1 MTKPIEIITRAMK
14 DIGAVAAGEAPTAD
28 EAQDG
33 LDMLNDM
40 IAQWSNENMMVFYR
54 SEIIFM
60 TTQNQVQYTIGP
72 NGQMGATFT
81 GSIVGTTL
89 TVPAN
94 GVTGGGINI
103 GQTLSGTGIVAG
115 TRIVGFTTGAGG
127 NVNEGGTYTLS
138 ISNTTPTPAFTG
150 SISGTTLTV
159 SAISAGYLGV
169 GSVIAGSGV
178 TGGTTITA
186 FVSGLGGAGT
196 YTVSV
201 SQTIGSVAMTGTIT
215 PFPITAYYERP
226 LSIESG
232 FVRVATQQG
241 GTNIAG
247 GYLDYPLSILS
258 LEEYESIGI
267 KQLNGPW
274 AKAIYYQPSELL
286 GTIYVYPNPS
296 QGELHLFTQTIFR
309 EFATLNDTIQL
320 PQGYNMALRWCLAER
335 LMPMYG
341 KVNATQISM
350 INAYAGQGKATVK
363 RTNMRPAQIARYPE
377 SLMVGRAKD
386 AGFITDGGF
395 R

>member
-1 MTKPIEIITRAMK
+1 MVQVCFQPIH
-14 DIGAVAAGEAPTAD
+14 
-28 EAQDG
+28 
-33 LDMLNDM
+33 
-40 IAQWSNENMMVFYR
+40 
-54 SEIIFM
+54 
-60 TTQNQVQYTIGP
+60 
-72 NGQMGATFT
+72 
-81 GSIVGTTL
+81 
-89 TVPAN
+89 
-94 GVTGGGINI
+94 
-103 GQTLSGTGIVAG
+103 
-115 TRIVGFTTGAGG
+115 
-127 NVNEGGTYTLS
+127 
-138 ISNTTPTPAFTG
+138 
-150 SISGTTLTV
+150 
-159 SAISAGYLGV
+159 
-169 GSVIAGSGV
+169 
-178 TGGTTITA
+178 
-186 FVSGLGGAGT
+186 
-196 YTVSV
+196 
-201 SQTIGSVAMTGTIT
+201 VAMTGTII

-335 LMPMYG
+335 LLPMFG
-341 KVNATQISM
+341 KVNQVQIGM

-363 RTNMRPAQIARYPE
+363 RTNMRPAQISRYPD
-377 SLMVGRAKD
+377 SLMVGRARD
-386 AGFITDGGF
+386 AGFIMDGGF

>member
-1 MTKPIEIITRAMK
+1 MTQPIDIITRAMK
-14 DIGAVAAGEAPTAD
+14 DIGAVAAGEVPTAD

-54 SEIIFM
+54 SEIIFQ

-72 NGQMGATFT
+72 SGQMGATFT
-81 GSIVGTTL
+81 GSIAGTTL

-94 GVTGGGINI
+94 AVTAGGINI
-103 GQTLSGTGIVAG
+103 GQTLSGTSITAG

-138 ISNTTPTPAFTG
+138 SSNTTPTPAFTG

-169 GSVIAGSGV
+169 GSVIAGTGV
-178 TGGTTITA
+178 TVGTTITA
-186 FVSGLGGAGT
+186 FVSASGGVGT

-201 SQTIGSVAMTGTIT
+201 SQTVGSVAMTGTIT
-215 PFPITAYYERP
+215 PFPISAYYERP
-226 LSIESG
+226 LTIESG
-232 FVRVATQQG
+232 FVRVATMQG
-241 GTNIAG
+241 GSNIAG

-335 LMPMYG
+335 LLPMFG
-341 KVNATQISM
+341 KVNQVQIAM
-350 INAYAGQGKATVK
+350 INAYSGQAKATVK
-363 RTNMRPAQIARYPE
+363 RTNMRPPQIARYPD

-386 AGFITDGGF
+386 AGFIMDGGF

>member
-1 MTKPIEIITRAMK
+1 MATPLDIITRSMK
-14 DIGAVAAGEAPTAD
+14 DIGALAAGEVPTAD
-28 EAQDG
+28 ESQDA

-40 IAQWSNENMMVFYR
+40 VAQWSNENMMVFYR
-54 SEIIFM
+54 SEIIFQ

-72 NGQMGATFT
+72 SGQMGATFT
-81 GSIVGTTL
+81 GSISGTTL

-94 GVTGGGINI
+94 GVTAGGINI
-103 GQTLSGTGIVAG
+103 GMTLSGTGITSG
-115 TRIVGFTTGAGG
+115 TRIVGFVTGAGG
-127 NVNEGGTYTLS
+127 NVNEGGTYTV
-138 ISNTTPTPAFTG
+138 TPNQTASSPAFTG

-159 SAISAGYLGV
+159 TAISAGYLGI
-169 GSVIAGSGV
+169 GSVIAGTGV
-178 TGGTTITA
+178 TVGTTITA
-186 FVSGLGGAGT
+186 FVSGSGGVGT
-196 YTVSV
+196 YTVSA
-201 SQTIGSVAMTGTIT
+201 SQSVGSVAMTGTIT

-226 LSIESG
+226 LNIESG

-309 EFATLNDTIQL
+309 QFQTLTDTISL
-320 PQGYNMALRWCLAER
+320 PEGYNMALRWCLAER
-335 LMPMYG
+335 LLPMYG
-341 KVNATQISM
+341 KTNAVQIGM
-350 INAYAGQGKATVK
+350 INAYAAQGKATIK
-363 RTNMRPAQIARYPE
+363 RTNMKPAQIARYPE
-377 SLMVGRAKD
+377 ALMVGRARD
-386 AGFITDGGF
+386 AGFIMDGGF